1 MYGETRSTPNSQ
13 KRNFQRDWVAPGLL
27 SGLWELEVGIW
38 ELDVSVIDSHCHLAG
53 EEYVEDLGAVVAR
66 AHAAGVSRALVIIG
80 AEDRAER
87 ARAANVIAAWGD
99 VRFSIGVHPH
109 QAGQFEADP
118 ADAARTTRAA
128 IDAEPMARAI
138 GEIGLDYHYD
148 FSPRDTQRAVF
159 REQLQLARDL
169 KLPVVIHTREAEGD
183 TFQILAEERAGEIG
197 GVFHC
202 FTGDR
207 GMAMRALDVGFYL
220 SLAGIVTF
228 PRALELKEVARLVP
242 IDRLLVETD
251 SPFLAPV
258 PHRGKRNEPAH
269 VVRVAEVIAALRGTS
284 VEAIADATSK
294 NFARLFVP

>member
-1 MYGETRSTPNSQ
+1 M
-13 KRNFQRDWVAPGLL
+13 
-27 SGLWELEVGIW
+27 
-38 ELDVSVIDSHCHLAG
+38 IDSHCHLAG
-53 EEYVEDLGAVVAR
+53 EEFVEDLPAVVAR
-66 AHAAGVSRALVIIG
+66 AQAAGVTRAFVIIG

-87 ARAANVIAAWGD
+87 ARAATVAAAWGD

-109 QAGQFEADP
+109 QAGQFDVDP
-118 ADAARTTRAA
+118 GDAARTTRAA

-148 FSPRDTQRAVF
+148 FSPREVQRAVF
-159 REQLQLARDL
+159 REQLQLAQAL
-169 KLPVVIHTREAEGD
+169 TLPVVIHTREAEDD
-183 TFQILAEERAGEIG
+183 TFQILGEQRAGDVG

-207 GMAMRALDVGFYL
+207 AMATRALDAGFHI

-258 PHRGKRNEPAH
+258 PHRGTRNEPAH
-269 VVRVAEVIAALRGTS
+269 VVHVAEVVAELRGTS
-284 VEAIADATSK
+284 VEASAEATSK
-294 NFARLFVP
+294 NLTRLFVP